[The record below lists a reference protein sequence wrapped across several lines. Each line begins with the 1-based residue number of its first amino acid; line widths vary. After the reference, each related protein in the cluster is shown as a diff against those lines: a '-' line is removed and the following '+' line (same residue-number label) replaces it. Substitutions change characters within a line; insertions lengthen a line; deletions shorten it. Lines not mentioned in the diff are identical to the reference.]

1 MSERVLYTEE
11 GDEVKVPG
19 EETIAEL
26 QKQQE
31 FVDSLKK
38 DLEIGDGEDLQEKI
52 KELKEGVN
60 PHWGETRKQIKMLE
74 KTIEVL
80 KAQGKTI
87 DENGNIVDHKGQDI
101 EEMKKAAREEARKEL
116 ILDRIEDSLDVYDEE
131 EKKVINHYFKKLTA
145 GEELTVKNVEEFI
158 DKAIKA
164 SGLGVKQVDEAK
176 RSINRIGS
184 KSSGGSGGNKSFAE
198 SDTGKNLL
206 KMMNINIDDKK

>member
-1 MSERVLYTEE
+1 MGERILYTEE
-11 GDEVKVPG
+11 GDEVKVPA

-38 DLEIGDGEDLQEKI
+38 DLEIGDGDNLEEKI

-80 KAQGKTI
+80 KSQGKTI
-87 DENGNIVDHKGQDI
+87 DENGNIVDSKGQDI
-101 EEMKKAAREEARKEL
+101 EELKKAAREEARKEL

-176 RSINRIGS
+176 RSINRIGT
-184 KSSGGSGGNKSFAE
+184 KSSGGAGGNKNF
-198 SDTGKNLL
+198 SDSDAGKDLL